1 MNKLLKKELRLTAA
15 PITYFFLAFALM
27 TLIPGYPILVGGF
40 FITLGIFYT
49 FQMARESNDILYTA
63 LLPCKKQDVV
73 RAKYTFC
80 VLIELPGWLLCA
92 VLTAVRLT
100 ALREAA
106 VYTKNAMMN
115 ANFAYL
121 GWLLILFALFNSV
134 FLGGFFRTAYG
145 LGKPFILYSIAGFAV
160 ICLAE
165 ALHHFPGMAAMN
177 SQTEG
182 FGMQLIVLV
191 AGVLLSSPCLTAF
204 SSAGFSARPMGWASP
219 LSCIASP
226 GLRSSAWRKR
236 CTISPAWRR

>member
-15 PITYFFLAFALM
+15 PITYFFLTFALM
-27 TLIPGYPILVGGF
+27 TLIPGYPIFVGRF

-80 VLIELPGWLLCA
+80 VLIEL
-92 VLTAVRLT
+92 
-100 ALREAA
+100 
-106 VYTKNAMMN
+106 
-115 ANFAYL
+115 L

-182 FGMQLIVLV
+182 FGMQLIVLA
-191 AGVLLSSPCLTAF
+191 AGVLLFVGMTA
-204 SSAGFSARPMGWASP
+204 
-219 LSCIASP
+219 LSC
-226 GLRSSAWRKR
+226 RKAQKNFER
-236 CTISPAWRR
+236 IDL

>member
-80 VLIELPGWLLCA
+80 VLIELLGWLLCA

-145 LGKPFILYSIAGFAV
+145 LGKPFILTAYGLGKPFILYSIAGFAA

-182 FGMQLIVLV
+182 FGMQLIVLA
-191 AGVLLSSPCLTAF
+191 AGVLFFVGMTA
-204 SSAGFSARPMGWASP
+204 
-219 LSCIASP
+219 LSC
-226 GLRSSAWRKR
+226 RKAQKNFER
-236 CTISPAWRR
+236 IDL

>member
-73 RAKYTFC
+73 RAKYAFC
-80 VLIELPGWLLCA
+80 VLIEL
-92 VLTAVRLT
+92 
-100 ALREAA
+100 
-106 VYTKNAMMN
+106 
-115 ANFAYL
+115 L

-182 FGMQLIVLV
+182 FGMQLIVLA
-191 AGVLLSSPCLTAF
+191 AGVLLFVGMTA
-204 SSAGFSARPMGWASP
+204 
-219 LSCIASP
+219 LSC
-226 GLRSSAWRKR
+226 RKAQKNFER
-236 CTISPAWRR
+236 IDL

>member
-63 LLPCKKQDVV
+63 LLPC
-73 RAKYTFC
+73 
-80 VLIELPGWLLCA
+80 VLIELLGWLLCA

-165 ALHHFPGMAAMN
+165 TLHHFPGMAAMN

-182 FGMQLIVLV
+182 FGMQLIVLA
-191 AGVLLSSPCLTAF
+191 AGVLLFVGMTA
-204 SSAGFSARPMGWASP
+204 
-219 LSCIASP
+219 LSCQKAQKNFERID
-226 GLRSSAWRKR
+226 L
-236 CTISPAWRR
+236 

>member
-73 RAKYTFC
+73 RAKYAFC
-80 VLIELPGWLLCA
+80 VLIEL
-92 VLTAVRLT
+92 
-100 ALREAA
+100 
-106 VYTKNAMMN
+106 
-115 ANFAYL
+115 L

-182 FGMQLIVLV
+182 FGMQLIVLA
-191 AGVLLSSPCLTAF
+191 AGVLLFVGMTA
-204 SSAGFSARPMGWASP
+204 
-219 LSCIASP
+219 LSC
-226 GLRSSAWRKR
+226 RKAQKNFEQ
-236 CTISPAWRR
+236 IDL

>member
-73 RAKYTFC
+73 RAKYAFC
-80 VLIELPGWLLCA
+80 VLIELLGWLLCA

-134 FLGGFFRTAYG
+134 FLGGF
-145 LGKPFILYSIAGFAV
+145 
-160 ICLAE
+160 
-165 ALHHFPGMAAMN
+165 
-177 SQTEG
+177 
-182 FGMQLIVLV
+182 
-191 AGVLLSSPCLTAF
+191 
-204 SSAGFSARPMGWASP
+204 SARPMGWVSP
-219 LSCIASP
+219 LSCTASP
-226 GLRSSAWRKR
+226 GFRSSAWRKR

>member
-73 RAKYTFC
+73 RAKYAFC
-80 VLIELPGWLLCA
+80 VLIELLGWLLCA
-92 VLTAVRLT
+92 VFTAVRLT

-134 FLGGFFRTAYG
+134 F
-145 LGKPFILYSIAGFAV
+145 SAV
-160 ICLAE
+160 
-165 ALHHFPGMAAMN
+165 
-177 SQTEG
+177 
-182 FGMQLIVLV
+182 
-191 AGVLLSSPCLTAF
+191 F
-204 SSAGFSARPMGWASP
+204 SVRPMGWVSP

-236 CTISPAWRR
+236 CTIFPAWRR

>member
-15 PITYFFLAFALM
+15 PNTYFFLAFAVM

-80 VLIELPGWLLCA
+80 VLIELLGWLLCA
-92 VLTAVRLT
+92 VFTAVRLT

-106 VYTKNAMMN
+106 VYTQNAMMN
-115 ANFAYL
+115 ANLAYL
-121 GWLLILFALFNSV
+121 GWLLILYALFNGI
-134 FLGGFFRTAYG
+134 FLGVFFRTAYK
-145 LGKPFILYSIAGFAV
+145 LGKPFLIFGIVGFVV
-160 ICLAE
+160 ITLAE
-165 ALHHFPGMAAMN
+165 ALHHFPHLEVLN

-182 FGMQLIVLV
+182 FALQSVVLA
-191 AGVLLSSPCLTAF
+191 AGVVIYLLVTAISF
-204 SSAGFSARPMGWASP
+204 RASQSRFERID
-219 LSCIASP
+219 L
-226 GLRSSAWRKR
+226 
-236 CTISPAWRR
+236 

>member
-73 RAKYTFC
+73 LAKYTFC
-80 VLIELPGWLLCA
+80 VLIEL
-92 VLTAVRLT
+92 
-100 ALREAA
+100 
-106 VYTKNAMMN
+106 
-115 ANFAYL
+115 L

-182 FGMQLIVLV
+182 FGMQLIVLA
-191 AGVLLSSPCLTAF
+191 AGVLLFVGMTA
-204 SSAGFSARPMGWASP
+204 
-219 LSCIASP
+219 LSC
-226 GLRSSAWRKR
+226 RKAQKNFER
-236 CTISPAWRR
+236 IDL

>member
-27 TLIPGYPILVGGF
+27 TLIRGYPILGGGF

-73 RAKYTFC
+73 LAKYTFC
-80 VLIELPGWLLCA
+80 VLIEL
-92 VLTAVRLT
+92 
-100 ALREAA
+100 
-106 VYTKNAMMN
+106 
-115 ANFAYL
+115 L

-182 FGMQLIVLV
+182 FGMQLIVLA
-191 AGVLLSSPCLTAF
+191 AGVLCFVGMTA
-204 SSAGFSARPMGWASP
+204 
-219 LSCIASP
+219 LSC
-226 GLRSSAWRKR
+226 RKAQKNFER
-236 CTISPAWRR
+236 IDL

>member
-73 RAKYTFC
+73 LAKYTFC
-80 VLIELPGWLLCA
+80 VLIEL
-92 VLTAVRLT
+92 
-100 ALREAA
+100 
-106 VYTKNAMMN
+106 
-115 ANFAYL
+115 L

-177 SQTEG
+177 SQTDG
-182 FGMQLIVLV
+182 FGMQLIVLA
-191 AGVLLSSPCLTAF
+191 AGVLFFVGMTA
-204 SSAGFSARPMGWASP
+204 
-219 LSCIASP
+219 LSC
-226 GLRSSAWRKR
+226 RKAQKNFER
-236 CTISPAWRR
+236 IDL

>member
-40 FITLGIFYT
+40 FITLGIFY
-49 FQMARESNDILYTA
+49 L
-63 LLPCKKQDVV
+63 VV
-73 RAKYTFC
+73 NT
-80 VLIELPGWLLCA
+80 LIELLGWLLCA
-92 VLTAVRLT
+92 ALTAVRLT
-100 ALREAA
+100 VLREAA

-182 FGMQLIVLV
+182 FGMQLIVLA
-191 AGVLLSSPCLTAF
+191 AGVLFFVGMTA
-204 SSAGFSARPMGWASP
+204 
-219 LSCIASP
+219 LSC
-226 GLRSSAWRKR
+226 RKAQKNFEQ
-236 CTISPAWRR
+236 IDL

>member
-73 RAKYTFC
+73 LAKYTFC
-80 VLIELPGWLLCA
+80 VLIEL
-92 VLTAVRLT
+92 
-100 ALREAA
+100 
-106 VYTKNAMMN
+106 
-115 ANFAYL
+115 L

-182 FGMQLIVLV
+182 FGMQLIVLA
-191 AGVLLSSPCLTAF
+191 AGVLFFVGMTA
-204 SSAGFSARPMGWASP
+204 
-219 LSCIASP
+219 LSC
-226 GLRSSAWRKR
+226 RKAQKNFER
-236 CTISPAWRR
+236 IDL

>member
-80 VLIELPGWLLCA
+80 VLIELLVCYSHIADASWGNMA

-182 FGMQLIVLV
+182 FGMQLIVLA
-191 AGVLLSSPCLTAF
+191 AGVLLFMGMTA
-204 SSAGFSARPMGWASP
+204 
-219 LSCIASP
+219 LSC
-226 GLRSSAWRKR
+226 RKAQKNFER
-236 CTISPAWRR
+236 IDL

>member
-73 RAKYTFC
+73 LAKYTFC
-80 VLIELPGWLLCA
+80 VLIEL
-92 VLTAVRLT
+92 
-100 ALREAA
+100 
-106 VYTKNAMMN
+106 
-115 ANFAYL
+115 L

-134 FLGGFFRTAYG
+134 FLGVFFRTAYG

-182 FGMQLIVLV
+182 FGMQLIVLA
-191 AGVLLSSPCLTAF
+191 AGVLFFVGMTA
-204 SSAGFSARPMGWASP
+204 
-219 LSCIASP
+219 LSC
-226 GLRSSAWRKR
+226 RKAQKNFER
-236 CTISPAWRR
+236 IDL

>member
-1 MNKLLKKELRLTAA
+1 MILRPSKDRYVQPHLIQQAAEVAKLAD
-15 PITYFFLAFALM
+15 M
-27 TLIPGYPILVGGF
+27 TLL
-40 FITLGIFYT
+40 
-49 FQMARESNDILYTA
+49 NDH
-63 LLPCKKQDVV
+63 
-73 RAKYTFC
+73 
-80 VLIELPGWLLCA
+80 A
-92 VLTAVRLT
+92 VARLT

-182 FGMQLIVLV
+182 FGMQLIVLA
-191 AGVLLSSPCLTAF
+191 AGVLLFMGMTA
-204 SSAGFSARPMGWASP
+204 
-219 LSCIASP
+219 LSC
-226 GLRSSAWRKR
+226 RKAQK
-236 CTISPAWRR
+236 IFEQIDL

>member
-80 VLIELPGWLLCA
+80 VLIELLGWLLCA

-106 VYTKNAMMN
+106 VYTKNAM
-115 ANFAYL
+115 
-121 GWLLILFALFNSV
+121 
-134 FLGGFFRTAYG
+134 R
-145 LGKPFILYSIAGFAV
+145 
-160 ICLAE
+160 E
-165 ALHHFPGMAAMN
+165 
-177 SQTEG
+177 
-182 FGMQLIVLV
+182 
-191 AGVLLSSPCLTAF
+191 F
-204 SSAGFSARPMGWASP
+204 SCS
-219 LSCIASP
+219 
-226 GLRSSAWRKR
+226 
-236 CTISPAWRR
+236 

>member
-73 RAKYTFC
+73 LAKYTFC
-80 VLIELPGWLLCA
+80 VLIEL
-92 VLTAVRLT
+92 
-100 ALREAA
+100 
-106 VYTKNAMMN
+106 
-115 ANFAYL
+115 L

-182 FGMQLIVLV
+182 FGMQLIVLA
-191 AGVLLSSPCLTAF
+191 AGVLFFVGMTA
-204 SSAGFSARPMGWASP
+204 
-219 LSCIASP
+219 LSC
-226 GLRSSAWRKR
+226 RKAQKNFEW
-236 CTISPAWRR
+236 IDL

>member
-80 VLIELPGWLLCA
+80 VLIELLGWLLCA

-134 FLGGFFRTAYG
+134 FLGVFFPHG
-145 LGKPFILYSIAGFAV
+145 LWAGQALYPV
-160 ICLAE
+160 
-165 ALHHFPGMAAMN
+165 
-177 SQTEG
+177 
-182 FGMQLIVLV
+182 
-191 AGVLLSSPCLTAF
+191 
-204 SSAGFSARPMGWASP
+204 
-219 LSCIASP
+219 
-226 GLRSSAWRKR
+226 
-236 CTISPAWRR
+236 

>member
-1 MNKLLKKELRLTAA
+1 MNKLLKKELRLAAA
-15 PITYFFLAFALM
+15 PITYFFLPFALM
-27 TLIPGYPILVGGF
+27 TLLPGYPMLVGRF
-40 FITLGIFYT
+40 FITLGSFYT

-80 VLIELPGWLLCA
+80 VLIEL
-92 VLTAVRLT
+92 
-100 ALREAA
+100 
-106 VYTKNAMMN
+106 
-115 ANFAYL
+115 L

-160 ICLAE
+160 NCLAE

-182 FGMQLIVLV
+182 FGMQLIVLA
-191 AGVLLSSPCLTAF
+191 AGVLLFVGMTA
-204 SSAGFSARPMGWASP
+204 
-219 LSCIASP
+219 LSC
-226 GLRSSAWRKR
+226 RKAQKNFER
-236 CTISPAWRR
+236 IDL

>member
-80 VLIELPGWLLCA
+80 VLIEL
-92 VLTAVRLT
+92 
-100 ALREAA
+100 
-106 VYTKNAMMN
+106 
-115 ANFAYL
+115 L

-182 FGMQLIVLV
+182 FGMQLIVLA
-191 AGVLLSSPCLTAF
+191 AGVLLFVGMTA
-204 SSAGFSARPMGWASP
+204 
-219 LSCIASP
+219 LSC
-226 GLRSSAWRKR
+226 RKAQKNFER
-236 CTISPAWRR
+236 IDL

>member
-15 PITYFFLAFALM
+15 PITYFFLTFALM
-27 TLIPGYPILVGGF
+27 TLIPGYPILVGRF

-80 VLIELPGWLLCA
+80 VLIEL
-92 VLTAVRLT
+92 
-100 ALREAA
+100 
-106 VYTKNAMMN
+106 
-115 ANFAYL
+115 L

-165 ALHHFPGMAAMN
+165 ALHHFPGMAAMPCVR
-177 SQTEG
+177 
-182 FGMQLIVLV
+182 I
-191 AGVLLSSPCLTAF
+191 SPSF
-204 SSAGFSARPMGWASP
+204 SSVARVKSLEPADEPAQKMVRCLPASR
-219 LSCIASP
+219 LSFRA
-226 GLRSSAWRKR
+226 
-236 CTISPAWRR
+236 

>member
-80 VLIELPGWLLCA
+80 VLIEL
-92 VLTAVRLT
+92 
-100 ALREAA
+100 
-106 VYTKNAMMN
+106 
-115 ANFAYL
+115 L
-121 GWLLILFALFNSV
+121 GWLLILFALFSSV

-182 FGMQLIVLV
+182 FGMQLIVLA
-191 AGVLLSSPCLTAF
+191 AGVLLFVGMTA
-204 SSAGFSARPMGWASP
+204 
-219 LSCIASP
+219 LSC
-226 GLRSSAWRKR
+226 RKAQKNFEQ
-236 CTISPAWRR
+236 IDL

>member
-63 LLPCKKQDVV
+63 LLPCKS
-73 RAKYTFC
+73 RMSFWPSTPSASSSSS
-80 VLIELPGWLLCA
+80 W
-92 VLTAVRLT
+92 
-100 ALREAA
+100 
-106 VYTKNAMMN
+106 
-115 ANFAYL
+115 
-121 GWLLILFALFNSV
+121 
-134 FLGGFFRTAYG
+134 
-145 LGKPFILYSIAGFAV
+145 AG
-160 ICLAE
+160 C
-165 ALHHFPGMAAMN
+165 
-177 SQTEG
+177 SS
-182 FGMQLIVLV
+182 
-191 AGVLLSSPCLTAF
+191 SSPCLTAF
-204 SSAGFSARPMGWASP
+204 FSAVFSARPMGWVSP